1 MTREILK
8 SIGARNLGLLFIL
21 FLLVAATD
29 LSLTLI
35 LSFII
40 RSYMSDN
47 MIATLSFGYL
57 SLSMGAIAGIITI
70 FVAFLAL
77 RKGTMQT
84 LNKKIYSIVYSVQ
97 ENFSNSLLC
106 GYLSN
111 MTDCSSYSR
120 KGVLIKKLGR
130 DVDDLINGLM
140 VPVSQLMVE
149 IIVSATLIFL
159 VIIQFSWL
167 MAIVSVPLFIAF
179 ALITVISNRR
189 TVTQIGDIRYK
200 NEKMRMEFLSHLESS
215 LIDILIYKAR
225 DFIAFKLRKVNQA
238 YGQTSA
244 AHILALLTNRIK
256 FESVLS
262 FIILSYLVFDWYQ
275 LHTEVKNLSDGQA
288 DISILIAVFLRV
300 MPAVSRIS
308 QIGGGILFILP
319 TIKKLFTQEEQTSV
333 LTLDCKNVSI
343 SSEATVLTQ
352 FTVNRDGLPLFSAQ
366 KALFKKGTFTS
377 IFGES
382 GCGKSSFLLALY
394 QLLDAGQASGVIYL
408 RQNPGFIFPDV
419 RTNILLGEKIDPN
432 RFSTA
437 LTQARLPAGLIE
449 KIESESLKI
458 EEMSGGQIQR
468 LNLARAYYHNAKIL
482 LLDEFTS
489 SLDQD
494 IEREILQ
501 ELSLL
506 CQQGVTVICTSHRQA
521 VLDVSDQIIK
531 IENKTAIQIEAV
543 R

>member
-1 MTREILK
+1 MTQEVLK
-8 SIGARNLGLLFIL
+8 SIGARNLSLLCVL

-47 MIATLSFGYL
+47 MIETLSFGHL
-57 SLSMGAIAGIITI
+57 SLSMGAIAGVIAA

-77 RKGTMQT
+77 RKGALQT
-84 LNKKIYSIVYSVQ
+84 QNKKIYSIVYSVQ

-111 MTDCSSYSR
+111 MTNCASYSR

-159 VIIQFSWL
+159 VIIQFNWVL
-167 MAIVSVPLFIAF
+167 ALVSIPLFMAF
-179 ALITVISNRR
+179 AMITVTSNKK
-189 TVTQIGDIRYK
+189 TVTQIGDTRYK

-215 LIDILIYKAR
+215 LIDVFIYKAKN
-225 DFIAFKLRKVNQA
+225 FIATKLRQVNQA

-256 FESVLS
+256 FESVFS
-262 FIILSYLVFDWYQ
+262 FVILLYLVFDWYQ
-275 LHTEVKNLSDGQA
+275 LHTGAKNPSDGQA

-319 TIKKLFTQEEQTSV
+319 TIKRLFTQEEQTSV

-343 SSEATVLTQ
+343 SNEATVLRH
-352 FTVNRDGLPLFSAQ
+352 FTLIRDGLPLFSAQ
-366 KALFKKGTFTS
+366 QAFFRKGTFTS
-377 IFGES
+377 VFGES

-394 QLLDAGQASGVIYL
+394 QLLEASHAPGVIYL

-419 RTNILLGEKIDPN
+419 RTNILLGETIDSN
-432 RFSTA
+432 KFSTA
-437 LTQARLPAGLIE
+437 LAQAHLPADLIN
-449 KIESESLKI
+449 KINSESLKI
-458 EEMSGGQIQR
+458 EELSGGQIQR
-468 LNLARAYYHNAKIL
+468 LNLARAYYHNAQIL

-489 SLDQD
+489 ALDENT
-494 IEREILQ
+494 EREILQ

-531 IENKTAIQIEAV
+531 IENKTAVQI
-543 R
+543 